1 MSNEQQDDFKNESNV
16 ITAMAAASA
25 QAERIGAGLEKAMAP
40 LDVERARSGKVPAHV
55 LAKLAIATGEAADAM
70 GKVKAVL
77 EKFDS
82 FIRRTALVETLNLAE
97 TTSVTVDGGDGQLR
111 LVLLEDISVSVQRDA
126 GIELPVTEAGELA
139 RDADGNVL
147 DIEAAR
153 SAGVDIQTLGFTD
166 WLVLNGAGDLI
177 QETVNASSLKAAI
190 KAWIKKGAPPPDTL
204 FKITPA
210 PLVSITKVKSAAK
223 KAPAKK
229 ADKK

>member
-1 MSNEQQDDFKNESNV
+1 MNDEQQDDFKNESNV
-16 ITAMAAASA
+16 ITAMAAVSA

-111 LVLLEDISVSVQRDA
+111 LVLLEDINVSVQRDA

-147 DIEAAR
+147 DIEVAR

-190 KAWIKKGAPPPDTL
+190 KAWIKKGAPPPETL

-210 PLVSITKVKSAAK
+210 PLVSITKVKSAAN

-229 ADKK
+229 AAKK

>member
-190 KAWIKKGAPPPDTL
+190 KAWIKKGTPPPDVL
-204 FKITPA
+204 FKVAPA

-223 KAPAKK
+223 KAIKK
-229 ADKK
+229 

>member
-1 MSNEQQDDFKNESNV
+1 MSDEKQDDFKNESNV
-16 ITAMAAASA
+16 IAAMASVSA

-40 LDVERARSGKVPAHV
+40 LDTERARAGKVPAHI
-55 LAKLAIATGEAADAM
+55 LAKMAIATAEAADAM

-82 FIRRTALVETLNLAE
+82 FLRRAALVETLNLAE

-111 LVLLEDISVSVQRDA
+111 LVLLEDINVSVQRDA

-229 ADKK
+229 ATKK

>member
-82 FIRRTALVETLNLAE
+82 FLRRTALVETLNLAE
-97 TTSVTVDGGDGQLR
+97 TTSITVDSGDGQVR

-147 DIEAAR
+147 DIETAR
-153 SAGVDIQTLGFTD
+153 AAGVDIQMFGFTD

-190 KAWIKKGAPPPDTL
+190 KAWIKKGTPPPDVL
-204 FKITPA
+204 FKVAPA

-223 KAPAKK
+223 KAIKK
-229 ADKK
+229 

>member
-16 ITAMAAASA
+16 ITAMVAASA